1 MSVGPQEKTK
11 LIVVPSHL
19 VERLRAIALRQGV
32 SLSTLAAEV
41 LEQASRVEELGATL
55 KGAVDLQRL
64 VDIQRGAGAVNVSR
78 STLEHLI
85 SRFYEDDGDEL
96 RRIWQEAGRW
106 YGEYLHTKLGDG
118 EALSFLEKGL
128 LISWNLD
135 EVEIRDEG
143 GEVRL
148 RCASFMMSMEMTELL
163 LSYVS
168 GVMRAL
174 DYEETERD
182 YLSGMATLSYR
193 RAIRRRS

>member
-1 MSVGPQEKTK
+1 LSGGPQEKTK
-11 LIVVPSHL
+11 LIVVPSSL

-32 SLSTLAAEV
+32 SLSTLATEV
-41 LEQASRVEELGATL
+41 LEQASRAEELGATL

-96 RRIWQEAGRW
+96 RRIWKEAGRW

-143 GEVRL
+143 GEVRI

-168 GVMRAL
+168 GVMGAL
-174 DYEETERD
+174 DYEEEERD
-182 YLSGMATLSYR
+182 YLSGMATLRYR
-193 RAIRRRS
+193 RALRRRS

>member
-11 LIVVPSHL
+11 LIVVPSYL

-41 LEQASRVEELGATL
+41 LEQASRAEELGATL

-85 SRFYEDDGDEL
+85 SRFYEDDGEEL
-96 RRIWQEAGRW
+96 RRVWQEAGRW

-135 EVEIRDEG
+135 EVEMRDDG
-143 GEVRL
+143 GEVRI

-168 GVMRAL
+168 GVMGAL

-182 YLSGMATLSYR
+182 YLSGMATLGYR
-193 RAIRRRS
+193 RALRRRS